1 MIYNKEIHIFL
12 TYDESKKGFG
22 GLAAGIDGTVG
33 TFVSVQFSSWIV
45 LEVFRFRVH
54 V

>member
-12 TYDESKKGFG
+12 AYDESKK

-33 TFVSVQFSSWIV
+33 TFVSVKFISWIV